1 MTSVKSAPHPLRGIL
16 RQSWPV
22 LISQWASIAFGV
34 VDTAMT
40 GHSSPQDLAALAL
53 GVAIFITVFIGLMGV
68 MHALIPIQAQ
78 SYGARRYEEIG
89 QAWSQGIWVSLI
101 LTVFGAVL
109 MSFPDVWLSF
119 SGPVDPVVRD
129 RLGDYLLALTFGLP
143 ASLMFRTVYSM
154 AQAVSRPKMIM
165 AINLGGVV
173 IKVFLNWVLIF
184 GHLGM
189 PALGVAGAGI
199 ASAIVYWLVLGVS
212 LWWVLRQPF
221 YRQFHLRLRKPDL
234 KGIWAILRLGLP
246 MGASYVIEVSAF
258 TFMALLIAQEG
269 TTVTGGHQITSNLAA
284 LCYMMPL
291 AIGIATAAQTAQA
304 IGAGDQALAH
314 RTGMT
319 GLAVAFG
326 GALTTAGVL
335 FFAREQIVALYTSD
349 PTVTSIALSM
359 LVILPFFHIIDAM
372 HCANVYLLRAHKI
385 AMVPLMFQTMTLSI
399 IGLGGGW
406 YFGFGPGRGVLEPLR
421 QWIMPNAPAGAGT
434 MWLMAGLGLATSGVL
449 LYSWYRRIVLSKL
462 KTHHSIK
469 AEPVN

>member
-1 MTSVKSAPHPLRGIL
+1 MTGTVSAPHPLRGIL

-34 VDTAMT
+34 ADTAMT

-78 SYGARRYEEIG
+78 SYGAQRYEEIG
-89 QAWSQGIWVSLI
+89 HAFSQGIWVSVI
-101 LTVFGAVL
+101 LTMFGALL
-109 MSFPDVWLSF
+109 MSFPDIWLSF
-119 SGPVDPVVRD
+119 SGPVDPAVRD
-129 RLGDYLLALTFGLP
+129 RLGSYLLALTFGLP
-143 ASLMFRTVYSM
+143 ASLMYRTVYSL

-184 GHLGM
+184 GNLGA

-212 LWWVLRQPF
+212 LWAMLRQPF
-221 YRQFHLRLRKPDL
+221 YRQFHLRVRKPDL
-234 KGIWAILRLGLP
+234 KGIWDILRLGLP

-284 LCYMMPL
+284 LCFMMPL
-291 AIGIATAAQTAQA
+291 AIGIATAAKTAQA
-304 IGAGDQALAH
+304 IGSGDQALAH

-319 GLAVAFG
+319 GLGVSFG
-326 GALTTAGVL
+326 GAIITALVL

-349 PTVTSIALSM
+349 PTVTAIALSM

-372 HCANVYLLRAHKI
+372 HCASVYLLRAHKI
-385 AMVPLMFQTMTLSI
+385 AMVPLIFQTLTLSI

-421 QWIMPNAPAGAGT
+421 QWLMPNAPAGAGT
-434 MWLMAGLGLATSGVL
+434 MWLMAGLGLLTSGL
-449 LYSWYRRIVLSKL
+449 LLHSWYRRIVLAKL
-462 KTHHSIK
+462 KRHQSTQ
-469 AEPVN
+469 A

>member
-1 MTSVKSAPHPLRGIL
+1 MTVRTAATHPLRGIL

-22 LISQWASIAFGV
+22 LISQWASISFGV
-34 VDTAMT
+34 LDTAMT

-89 QAWSQGIWVSLI
+89 QAWSHGIWVSII

-109 MSFPDVWLSF
+109 MSFPDIWLSF
-119 SGPVDPVVRD
+119 SGSVDPAVRE

-165 AINLGGVV
+165 AINLGAVV
-173 IKVFLNWVLIF
+173 LKVFLNWVLIF
-184 GHLGM
+184 GHLGA

-199 ASAIVYWLVLGVS
+199 ASAIVYWLTLGVS
-212 LWWVLRQPF
+212 LWWVFRQPF
-221 YRQFHLRLRKPDL
+221 YRQFHLKLRKPDL
-234 KGIWAILRLGLP
+234 RGIWAILRLGLP
-246 MGASYVIEVSAF
+246 MGASYVVEVSAF

-269 TTVTGGHQITSNLAA
+269 TTVTGSHQITSNLAA

-304 IGAGDQALAH
+304 IGSGDQALAH

-326 GALTTAGVL
+326 GAITTALVL

-349 PTVTSIALSM
+349 PTVTSIALSL

-385 AMVPLMFQTMTLSI
+385 AMVPLMIQTMTLSI

-406 YFGFGPGRGVLEPLR
+406 YFGFGPGHGFLEPLR
-421 QWIMPNAPAGAGT
+421 QWLMPNAPAGAAT
-434 MWLMAGLGLATSGVL
+434 MWLMAGLGLFTSGVM

-462 KTHHSIK
+462 RQHHRK
-469 AEPVN
+469 Q

>member
-1 MTSVKSAPHPLRGIL
+1 MTTTVKAPHPLRGIL

-34 VDTAMT
+34 LDTAMT

-78 SYGARRYEEIG
+78 SYGAGRYDEIG
-89 QAWSQGIWVSLI
+89 QAWSQGIWVSII
-101 LTVFGAVL
+101 LTIFGAVL
-109 MSFPDVWLSF
+109 MSFPDIWLSL
-119 SGPVDPVVRD
+119 SGPVDPAVRE
-129 RLGDYLLALTFGLP
+129 RLGSYLLALTFGLP
-143 ASLMFRTVYSM
+143 ASLLFRTVYSL

-165 AINLGGVV
+165 MINLAGVAV
-173 IKVFLNWVLIF
+173 KIFLNWVLIF
-184 GHLGM
+184 GNLGM

-199 ASAIVYWLVLGVS
+199 ASSIVYWLTLGVS
-212 LWWVLRQPF
+212 LWWLWRQPF
-221 YRQFHLRLRKPDL
+221 YRQFNLRLRRPNFKA
-234 KGIWAILRLGLP
+234 IWEILRLGLP
-246 MGASYVIEVSAF
+246 MGASYVVEVSAF

-269 TTVTGGHQITSNLAA
+269 TTVTGSHQITSNLAA

-304 IGAGDQALAH
+304 IGSGNLELAH

-319 GLAVAFG
+319 GLIVTFTGAVIT
-326 GALTTAGVL
+326 ALVL

-349 PTVTSIALSM
+349 PTVTKIALSL

-385 AMVPLMFQTMTLSI
+385 AMVPLMIQTVTLTI
-399 IGLGGGW
+399 IGLVGGW
-406 YFGFGPGRGVLEPLR
+406 YLGFGPGRGLLEPLR
-421 QWIMPNAPAGAGT
+421 QWIMPNAPAGAAT
-434 MWLMAGLGLATSGVL
+434 MWLMAGLGLLTSGLL
-449 LYSWYRRIVLSKL
+449 LYNWYRRIVSPKL
-462 KTHHSIK
+462 RHRS
-469 AEPVN
+469 

>member
-1 MTSVKSAPHPLRGIL
+1 MTFVASAAHPLRGIL

-22 LISQWASIAFGV
+22 LISQWASISFGV

-89 QAWSQGIWVSLI
+89 QAWSQGIWVSII

-109 MSFPDVWLSF
+109 MSFPDIWLSF
-119 SGPVDPVVRD
+119 SGPVDPAVRE

-165 AINLGGVV
+165 AINLGAVV
-173 IKVFLNWVLIF
+173 VKVFLNWVLIF
-184 GHLGM
+184 GHLGV

-199 ASAIVYWLVLGVS
+199 ASAIVYWLTLGIS
-212 LWWVLRQPF
+212 LWWVFRQPF
-221 YRQFHLRLRKPDL
+221 YRQFHLKLRKPDL
-234 KGIWAILRLGLP
+234 SGIWAILRLGLP

-269 TTVTGGHQITSNLAA
+269 TTVTGSHQITSNLAA

-304 IGAGDQALAH
+304 IGSGDQALAH

-326 GALTTAGVL
+326 GAITTALVL

-349 PTVTSIALSM
+349 PTVTSIALSL

-385 AMVPLMFQTMTLSI
+385 AMVPLMIQTVTLSI

-406 YFGFGPGRGVLEPLR
+406 YFGFGPGRGFLEPLR
-421 QWIMPNAPAGAGT
+421 QWLMPDAPAGAAT
-434 MWLMAGLGLATSGVL
+434 MWLMAGLGLLTSGL
-449 LYSWYRRIVLSKL
+449 MLYSWYRRIVLSKL
-462 KTHHSIK
+462 RHHH
-469 AEPVN
+469 APEH

>member
-1 MTSVKSAPHPLRGIL
+1 
-16 RQSWPV
+16 
-22 LISQWASIAFGV
+22 
-34 VDTAMT
+34 MT

-78 SYGARRYEEIG
+78 SFGARQFDAIG
-89 QAWSQGIWVSLI
+89 NAWSQGIWVALI
-101 LTVFGAVL
+101 LTVFGATL
-109 MSFPDVWLSF
+109 MSFPDIWLSF
-119 SGPVDPVVRD
+119 SGPVDPVVRE

-143 ASLMFRTVYSM
+143 ASLMFRSVYSL

-165 AINLGGVV
+165 MINLGGVAV
-173 IKVFLNWVLIF
+173 KIFLNWVLIF
-184 GHLGM
+184 GNLGM
-189 PALGVAGAGI
+189 PALGVFGAGI
-199 ASAIVYWLVLGVS
+199 ASSIVYWLTLGVS
-212 LWWVLRQPF
+212 LWWVMRQPF
-221 YRQFHLRLRKPDL
+221 YRQFNLRLRRPDW
-234 KGIWAILRLGLP
+234 KSIWEILRLGLP
-246 MGASYVIEVSAF
+246 MGASYVVEVSAF

-269 TTVTGGHQITSNLAA
+269 TTVTGSHQITSNLAA

-319 GLAVAFG
+319 GIRVAFI
-326 GALTTAGVL
+326 GAVLTALVL

-349 PTVTSIALSM
+349 PTVTAIALSL

-385 AMVPLMFQTMTLSI
+385 AMVPLMIQTMALTI

-406 YFGFGPGRGVLEPLR
+406 YFGFGPGHGVLEPLR
-421 QWIMPNAPAGAGT
+421 QWVMPNSPAGAAT
-434 MWLMAGLGLATSGVL
+434 MWMMAGLGLLTSGVL
-449 LYSWYRRIVLSKL
+449 LFFWYRRIILRKL
-462 KTHHSIK
+462 KLHQAHR
-469 AEPVN
+469 